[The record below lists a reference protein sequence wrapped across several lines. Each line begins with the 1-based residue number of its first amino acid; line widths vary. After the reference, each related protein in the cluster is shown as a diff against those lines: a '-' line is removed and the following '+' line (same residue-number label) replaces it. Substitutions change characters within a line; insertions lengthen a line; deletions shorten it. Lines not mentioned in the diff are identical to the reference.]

1 MASRTEMSRA
11 RPDAAAFDV
20 DWKRHGRGRWSGSD
34 DGDHEHDGQG
44 LHPGDPRPYNRC
56 SPACWSGEDS
66 LSCTCD
72 WTNCVR
78 PRVANSRW
86 SCRCRQPH
94 NERGRPVHPGGNR
107 DQRSLYV
114 LLRASGYLNMAL
126 ARPHITVDD
135 LRVGWGTR
143 VLMEHVTF
151 DVKRGSVF
159 AILGGSG
166 SGKSTLLR
174 HLIGLERPQAG
185 RINIEGVGE
194 PQYHEG
200 APPFGVL
207 FQSGALFS
215 SMTLAKNL
223 ALPLTTW
230 TPLRG
235 PIVRELV
242 QAKLELVGLGPFAEH
257 LPGEI
262 SGGMKKRAGIAR
274 ALMLEADLLF
284 FDEPSAGLDPIS
296 AVELDQLIL
305 TLSRDLGITVVIVTH
320 ELPSIFLV
328 AGDCI
333 VLDKAA
339 KGIVAR
345 GDPRK
350 LRDESKIPF
359 VHNFFTRS
367 SPGASTDQGG

>member
-1 MASRTEMSRA
+1 MASRTEMPRA

-20 DWKRHGRGRWSGSD
+20 DWRRHGRGRRSSSD
-34 DGDHEHDGQG
+34 DGDHGHDGPG
-44 LHPGDPRPYNRC
+44 LRPGHPRPYNRR
-56 SPACWSGEDS
+56 SPPCWPREES
-66 LSCTCD
+66 LSSARH
-72 WTNCVR
+72 WTNCMR
-78 PRVANSRW
+78 SRIANPRW
-86 SCRCRQPH
+86 SRRCRQPYH
-94 NERGRPVHPGGNR
+94 ERGRPVHLRGDR
-107 DQRSLYV
+107 DQHSLYV
-114 LLRASGYLNMAL
+114 FLRASEYLNMPSS
-126 ARPHITVDD
+126 RPHIIVDD
-135 LRVGWGTR
+135 LRAGWGTR

-185 RINIEGVGE
+185 RIDIDGVGE

-207 FQSGALFS
+207 FQSGGLFS
-215 SMTLAKNL
+215 SMTLAENL

-230 TPLRG
+230 TSLRG

-242 QAKLELVGLGPFAEH
+242 QAKLELVGLGPFSEH

-320 ELPSIFLV
+320 ELPSIFMV
-328 AGDCI
+328 ADDCV

-345 GDPRK
+345 GDPRR

-367 SPGASTDQGG
+367 SPGASTEGG